1 MGILQIG
8 IALFDFKGFS
18 EGQFVRNILIHVG
31 STEIVQ
37 LTRTKET
44 SAGKPTII
52 DRHKVVNMI
61 IF

>member
-18 EGQFVRNILIHVG
+18 EGQFVRNILIRVG

-44 SAGKPTII
+44 NAGKLTII
-52 DRHKVVNMI
+52 
-61 IF
+61 